1 MNRETELRVGY
12 TQYNY
17 NAARNCY
24 APVPGVHHERVGRVP
39 IDRLVRQGTAISLRQ
54 GIYVPLGRPRVDVVH
69 LWNQISV
76 GRAPWGVSFESALP
90 RAPRGRGYS
99 FLQQRLTSTAC
110 RFVVG
115 ISSFARDSFL
125 NDLPQDVRR
134 EVEPKTTVVHPYQHA
149 NASTAIDPP
158 AENEPLNVIFVGGDF
173 FRKGGEAVLRF
184 VENYG
189 SHYNVQALVVS
200 DVGSRDWASPWSYDE
215 PYVASIRAR
224 LKEEE
229 RVSWTSSMPNSE
241 VVEAMKRSHM
251 LLFPTLSDTLGYVS
265 LEAMS
270 CGLPVVATSVQALP
284 EVVDTSVGWTI
295 QLPVGDDLYWDG
307 FIDEAWASDQNAYE
321 LAMDR
326 IVHGLIQAVED
337 VRADPET
344 LRERSARCIA
354 KIETQFGSERTAR
367 LKAVYETVDS

>member
-1 MNRETELRVGY
+1 
-12 TQYNY
+12 
-17 NAARNCY
+17 
-24 APVPGVHHERVGRVP
+24 
-39 IDRLVRQGTAISLRQ
+39 
-54 GIYVPLGRPRVDVVH
+54 
-69 LWNQISV
+69 
-76 GRAPWGVSFESALP
+76 
-90 RAPRGRGYS
+90 
-99 FLQQRLTSTAC
+99 
-110 RFVVG
+110 
-115 ISSFARDSFL
+115 
-125 NDLPQDVRR
+125 
-134 EVEPKTTVVHPYQHA
+134 
-149 NASTAIDPP
+149 
-158 AENEPLNVIFVGGDF
+158 VIFVGGDF